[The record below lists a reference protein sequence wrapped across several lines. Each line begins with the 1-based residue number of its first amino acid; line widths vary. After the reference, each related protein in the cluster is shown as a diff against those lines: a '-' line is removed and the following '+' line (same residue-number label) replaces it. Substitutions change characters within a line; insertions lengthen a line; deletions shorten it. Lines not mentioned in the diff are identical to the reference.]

1 MEKLRVLLVDDH
13 ILFRKGL
20 ALLMAERDDIQVVGE
35 AGDGEEALVKARE
48 TMPDV
53 ILMDIRMPRCNGL
66 EATRLIKREMPHVK
80 IIILSVS
87 LDDRDV
93 FTAIKNGAQGYMLK
107 NLEPYQVFDMLKGIQ
122 KGDVPFS
129 GAIAAKILKEFSD
142 PEARDQQAQYS
153 EALTPRE
160 TEILELVVKGA
171 TNKEIGSALSITEN
185 TVKMHL
191 ANILEKLHLQN
202 RIQIA
207 VYAVRRG
214 LVKEPSPN

>member
-1 MEKLRVLLVDDH
+1 MNKLRVLLVDDH

-20 ALLMAERDDIQVVGE
+20 ALLLAERDDFQVVGE

-53 ILMDIRMPRCNGL
+53 ILMDIRMPKCNGL
-66 EATRLIKREMPHVK
+66 EATRLVKREMPRVK
-80 IIILSVS
+80 IIMLSVS

-93 FTAIKNGAQGYMLK
+93 FTAIKNGAEGYMLK
-107 NLEPYQVFDMLKGIQ
+107 NLEPYQVFDMLEGIQ

-129 GAIAAKILKEFSD
+129 GAIAAKILKEFGD
-142 PEARDQQAQYS
+142 AAVTGQPS
-153 EALTPRE
+153 EFNEELTPRE
-160 TEILELVVKGA
+160 KQILELVVKGE
-171 TNKEIGSALSITEN
+171 TNREIGSALSIAEN

-207 VYAVRRG
+207 VYAVRKG
-214 LVKEPSPN
+214 LVNEEL